1 MEKTLTLY
9 DYIKKSTDWEITVWD
24 DDYDVEV
31 YFYKP
36 DDYNNLDLWD
46 KSMVELSKLLTIS
59 EFNKNGVSVNLSS
72 LIEKHL
78 TILKEKEIFTP
89 IANIDEIMFEINSII
104 SGNVS
109 EKWMGDFVSVL
120 IREENKI
127 I

>member
-1 MEKTLTLY
+1 MTLY
-9 DYIKKSTDWEITVWD
+9 DYIKKSNSWEITVWD

-59 EFNKNGVSVNLSS
+59 EFNENGVSVNLSA

-78 TILKEKEIFTP
+78 TALKEKEIFTP
-89 IANIDEIMFEINSII
+89 ISDIDEIMFEMNSII

-109 EKWMGDFVSVL
+109 DKWMWDFVSVL
-120 IREENKI
+120 IRERK
-127 I
+127 

>member
-1 MEKTLTLY
+1 MTLY
-9 DYIKKSTDWEITVWD
+9 EYIKKSTDWEITVWD
-24 DDYDVEV
+24 DVYDVEV

-46 KSMVELSKLLTIS
+46 KSMMELSKLLTIS
-59 EFNKNGVSVNLSS
+59 TFNENGVSVNLSS

-89 IANIDEIMFEINSII
+89 ISDIDEIMFELNSII

-109 EKWMGDFVSVL
+109 DKWMWDFVSVL
-120 IREENKI
+120 IREETKI

>member
-1 MEKTLTLY
+1 MTLY
-9 DYIKKSTDWEITVWD
+9 DYIKESKSWEITVWD

-46 KSMVELSKLLTIS
+46 KAMMELSKLLTIS
-59 EFNKNGVSVNLSS
+59 TFNENGVSVNLSS
-72 LIEKHL
+72 LIAKHL
-78 TILKEKEIFTP
+78 ATLKEKEIFTP
-89 IANIDEIMFEINSII
+89 ISDIDEIMFEIHSII

-109 EKWMGDFVSVL
+109 DKQMWDFVSVL
-120 IREENKI
+120 IREETKI

>member
-1 MEKTLTLY
+1 MY

-36 DDYNNLDLWD
+36 DNYDNLDLWD

-59 EFNKNGVSVNLSS
+59 TFNNHGVSVNLSS
-72 LIEKHL
+72 LIARHL
-78 TILKEKEIFTP
+78 PTLKEKEIFTP
-89 IANIDEIMFEINSII
+89 ISDIDEIMFEINSII

-109 EKWMGDFVSVL
+109 DKWMWDFVNVL
-120 IREENKI
+120 IREETKRI
-127 I
+127 

>member
-1 MEKTLTLY
+1 MTLY

-24 DDYDVEV
+24 DVYDVEV

-46 KSMVELSKLLTIS
+46 KSMIELSKLLTIS
-59 EFNKNGVSVNLSS
+59 TFNENGVSVNLSS

-78 TILKEKEIFTP
+78 TILKEKEIFTL
-89 IANIDEIMFEINSII
+89 ISDIDEIMFEINSII
-104 SGNVS
+104 SGNVPD
-109 EKWMGDFVSVL
+109 KWMWDFVSVL
-120 IREENKI
+120 IREETKI

>member
-1 MEKTLTLY
+1 MTLY
-9 DYIKKSTDWEITVWD
+9 DYIKKSKSWENTVWD

-36 DDYNNLDLWD
+36 DDYDNLDLWD

-59 EFNKNGVSVNLSS
+59 TFNKHGVSVNLSS

-78 TILKEKEIFTP
+78 ATLKEREFFGFTYT
-89 IANIDEIMFEINSII
+89 IDEIMDIINPIL

-109 EKWMGDFVSVL
+109 EEWMWAFVSVL
-120 IREENKI
+120 IREETKRI
-127 I
+127 

>member
-1 MEKTLTLY
+1 MNLY
-9 DYIKKSTDWEITVWD
+9 EYIKNSKSWEVTVWD

-59 EFNKNGVSVNLSS
+59 EFNENGVSVNLSF

-78 TILKEKEIFTP
+78 RTLKEKEIFGF
-89 IANIDEIMFEINSII
+89 IYDINDIMDEMHSII

-109 EKWMGDFVSVL
+109 DKWMWDFVSVL
-120 IREENKI
+120 IREETK
-127 I
+127 

>member
-1 MEKTLTLY
+1 MTLY
-9 DYIKKSTDWEITVWD
+9 EYIKGSTSWEITVWD

-36 DDYNNLDLWD
+36 DDYDNLKLWD
-46 KSMVELSKLLTIS
+46 KSMMELSKLLTIS
-59 EFNKNGVSVNLSS
+59 TFNENGVSVNLSS

-78 TILKEKEIFTP
+78 TVLKEKEIFTP
-89 IANIDEIMFEINSII
+89 ISDIDEIMFEINSII

-109 EKWMGDFVSVL
+109 DKWMWDFVSVL
-120 IREENKI
+120 IREETKI

>member
-1 MEKTLTLY
+1 MTLY
-9 DYIKKSTDWEITVWD
+9 DYIKKSHDWEVTVWD

-46 KSMVELSKLLTIS
+46 KSMVELSKLLIIS
-59 EFNKNGVSVNLSS
+59 EFNGNGVSVNLSS

-78 TILKEKEIFTP
+78 TALKEKEIFGFTYT
-89 IANIDEIMFEINSII
+89 IDEIMDIINPIL

-109 EKWMGDFVSVL
+109 EEWMWDFVNVL
-120 IREENKI
+120 IREETK
-127 I
+127 